1 MRLKGEGFK
10 PDELENEERSGMSDF
25 NEKVV
30 IVTGGASGLGRAL
43 GEELA
48 RRGAWVV
55 LADVNSE
62 GVNQAA
68 LSLCNAGCK
77 VRAETVDVTDFDA
90 VKGMVDS
97 IVRLQGRLDYLFN
110 NAGILIFGEARD
122 VSIADWR
129 RVIDLDLYGVVNGV
143 AAAYPVM
150 VAQGFGH
157 IVNTASVEGLVPF
170 PVMGSY
176 VSSKYGVVGL
186 SNALRAEGAA
196 LGVKVSVACPG
207 YVTTRIIETSRMVRI
222 DREQI
227 LASLTDIMGISPEEC
242 VGKILR
248 GVERNKATIVI
259 GWWAKILWVL
269 QRISPGLVY
278 WIMRMIARQMR
289 KARIQNGQ

>member
-1 MRLKGEGFK
+1 
-10 PDELENEERSGMSDF
+10 MSVF
-25 NEKVV
+25 NSKVI
-30 IVTGGASGLGRAL
+30 IVTGGASGLGRTL

-48 RRGAWVV
+48 RRGASVV
-55 LADVNSE
+55 LVDIDAG
-62 GVNQAA
+62 GVDRVARSICDDGYKA
-68 LSLCNAGCK
+68 S
-77 VRAETVDVTDFDA
+77 AETVDVTDFEA
-90 VKGMVDS
+90 VRKLVDTTFKEHN
-97 IVRLQGRLDYLFN
+97 RLDYIFN

-122 VSIADWR
+122 ASIDDWR

-143 AAAYPVM
+143 VAAFPRM
-150 VAQGFGH
+150 VEQGFGH
-157 IVNTASVEGLVPF
+157 IVNTASVEGLAPF

-176 VSSKYGVVGL
+176 VASKYGVVGL

-207 YVTTRIIETSRMVRI
+207 YVTTKIIETSKMVKINR
-222 DREQI
+222 DKI
-227 LASLTDIMGISPEEC
+227 LASLTDSMGISPEVC
-242 VGKILR
+242 VSRILR
-248 GVERNKATIVI
+248 GVERNKGTIVI